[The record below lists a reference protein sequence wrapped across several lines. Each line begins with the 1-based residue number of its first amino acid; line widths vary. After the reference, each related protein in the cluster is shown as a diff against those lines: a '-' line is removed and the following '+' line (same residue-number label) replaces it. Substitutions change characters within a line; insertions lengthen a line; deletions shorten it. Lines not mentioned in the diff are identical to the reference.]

1 MILAEDDIVKNVIF
15 NIAKSAKFI
24 EKYGY
29 LFINNEEIYSKR
41 QKNKV
46 QIVRNYLYILDP
58 MIDFTLDIPRN
69 KKVLINFIIFL
80 FKQQY
85 LKDLLNT
92 EYDNKLFISCLDR
105 IIKCKYI
112 SDKFKNEI
120 RTRGKNL
127 NFIKY
132 NF

>member
-1 MILAEDDIVKNVIF
+1 
-15 NIAKSAKFI
+15 
-24 EKYGY
+24 
-29 LFINNEEIYSKR
+29 
-41 QKNKV
+41 
-46 QIVRNYLYILDP
+46 
-58 MIDFTLDIPRN
+58 MIDFTLNIRKN
-69 KKVLINFIIFL
+69 KRILVNFIIYL

-105 IIKCKYI
+105 IFNCKYI
-112 SDKFKNEI
+112 SDKNKNEI
-120 RTRGKNL
+120 KSRGKKL